1 MPAEMNLIGFD
12 EVIANLER
20 KLSPARV
27 QRVVN
32 KSLRNAADVAVNELK
47 SVQGNGETAS
57 GVTHGN
63 VSRATGVPIIKIG
76 NKGKHWRLVHLNE
89 FGYTR
94 NGKTFSGARP
104 GALRRFAQSQEQ
116 KFPEIVRK
124 ELEELTK

>member
-32 KSLRNAADVAVNELK
+32 KSLRNTADVAVNELK
-47 SVQGNGETAS
+47 SVQGAGETAS

-94 NGKTFSGARP
+94 NGKTFSGARQ